1 MVSLSLQSSKR
12 SVVCPPATALTIPYV
27 SSLSQSV
34 CLIWEFPAFLLH
46 FLSPF
51 PFRFGV
57 SFHFIEVTLTFTLIV
72 RFSPPSLSYLTFPPF
87 YPIDQCL
94 VHLFSWIRFSS
105 VPCYHVFLLLHPL
118 SSQPQMVA
126 LRFYVS
132 LPIYLIVKASHTH
145 YHVSVAWLHQQ
156 CKLNI
161 GLGRSGATVAVVVL
175 NRMFS

>member
-1 MVSLSLQSSKR
+1 MVSLSPQSSKR

-72 RFSPPSLSYLTFPPF
+72 RFSPPSLSFLTFPPF

-132 LPIYLIVKASHTH
+132 LPIYLIVKASHTLPCFGCLVTPTMQTKH
-145 YHVSVAWLHQQ
+145 WFRTE
-156 CKLNI
+156 
-161 GLGRSGATVAVVVL
+161 RSDSRSRSPKSDV
-175 NRMFS
+175 

>member
-87 YPIDQCL
+87 YQIDQCL
-94 VHLFSWIRFSS
+94 VHLFSGIRFSS
-105 VPCYHVFLLLHPL
+105 VPCYHVFLLLHL
-118 SSQPQMVA
+118 SPA
-126 LRFYVS
+126 NL
-132 LPIYLIVKASHTH
+132 K
-145 YHVSVAWLHQQ
+145 WLHSDSMSLYQS
-156 CKLNI
+156 I
-161 GLGRSGATVAVVVL
+161 
-175 NRMFS
+175 